1 MTNKR
6 KNCTS
11 DTFFGG
17 RLYRENREHMN
28 FIFEA
33 REEHSKL
40 AKKSVTYIYIRELL
54 YRRNT
59 RIINKIKK
67 RGNVGIGRCHLPYIN
82 SAFCIHLIVANSREY
97 YIYTFVMKAYL
108 VIKEDFNF
116 CHFFLF
122 SSTSFVLF
130 FFPLFY
136 RPFSPVPPGKKIKNH
151 KGLVLFW
158 LLLSLNNRCMH
169 NKSMG
174 LYGNLAK

>member
-11 DTFFGG
+11 DTFFVGL
-17 RLYRENREHMN
+17 LYRENREHMN

-40 AKKSVTYIYIRELL
+40 AKKSVTYINFRELL

-67 RGNVGIGRCHLPYIN
+67 RGNVGIGRCQLPYIN

-108 VIKEDFNF
+108 VVKEDFNF

-122 SSTSFVLF
+122 STTSFVLS
-130 FFPLFY
+130 
-136 RPFSPVPPGKKIKNH
+136 FSLSFTDHSLQCPQEKK
-151 KGLVLFW
+151 
-158 LLLSLNNRCMH
+158 
-169 NKSMG
+169 
-174 LYGNLAK
+174 